1 MSKASNDP
9 SGVHADVLDA
19 LWAAVPGA
27 RLEPKRKA
35 RLRERVLQRAAA
47 TAEPD
52 SLMHILRN
60 DQGEWRT
67 FIPRIHLKLL
77 RIDRER
83 GTQTSLWRLDP
94 GAVIPAHRH
103 TGEEECLILEGGV
116 SWDGVV
122 YGPGDYLL
130 ARPGLLHTAFH
141 SEHGALLM
149 IRSELTKELDAL
161 FAS

>member
-1 MSKASNDP
+1 MSKTSTDRTIAP
-9 SGVHADVLDA
+9 DVLAA
-19 LWAAVPGA
+19 LLGAVPEA
-27 RLEPKRKA
+27 RMDPGRKA
-35 RLRERVLQRAAA
+35 RLREQVLARAAA
-47 TAEPD
+47 TPEQD
-52 SLMHILRN
+52 SLMRILRAG
-60 DQGEWRT
+60 QGEWRT

-77 RIDRER
+77 RLDRER

-94 GAVIPAHRH
+94 GAIIPQHRH

-141 SEHGALLM
+141 SEQGALLM
-149 IRSELTKELDAL
+149 IRSELTPELDAL
-161 FAS
+161 FSS

>member
-1 MSKASNDP
+1 MSKAPTDQPGS
-9 SGVHADVLDA
+9 HADVLEA

-27 RLEPKRKA
+27 RLEQKRKA
-35 RLRERVLQRAAA
+35 RLRERVLQRASA
-47 TAEPD
+47 TAEPE

-67 FIPRIHLKLL
+67 FLPRIHLKLL

-141 SEHGALLM
+141 SEQGALLM
-149 IRSELTKELDAL
+149 IRSELTPELDRL
-161 FAS
+161 FAA